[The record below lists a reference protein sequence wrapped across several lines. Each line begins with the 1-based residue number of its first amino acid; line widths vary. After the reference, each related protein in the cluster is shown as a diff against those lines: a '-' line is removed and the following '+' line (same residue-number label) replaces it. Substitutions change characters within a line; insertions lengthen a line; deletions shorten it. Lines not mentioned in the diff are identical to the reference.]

1 MKKAICLLL
10 VAGLAVG
17 ARAHDGDMEDRAM
30 RLHQG
35 LLALDRD
42 WAALQQEPEP
52 SRRGALLAAH
62 ARGLQWVQQWL
73 RDAAGHSPCMLLET
87 RDSARQL
94 ACLTD
99 TEARLRATERLLG
112 HVVNRLTLE
121 DGHGH

>member
-10 VAGLAVG
+10 LAGLAGG
-17 ARAHDGDMEDRAM
+17 AWAHEGDMEDRAM

-42 WAALQQEPEP
+42 WAALQQEQDP
-52 SRRGALLAAH
+52 SRRDALLAAH
-62 ARGLQWVQQWL
+62 ARGMQVVQQWL
-73 RDAAGHSPCMLLET
+73 RDAAGRSPCVLLEA

-99 TEARLRATERLLG
+99 TEARLRATERLLV